1 MIRSDLVFG
10 GNKMR
15 KSTIFTG
22 LFLLS
27 IASPVFAETL
37 GNEDVIQLSAVGLG
51 NEAIIAKIKA
61 SANKFEL
68 TTDKMI
74 ELKSKGVSGPV
85 IAAMLEMSN
94 GSNVSNNA
102 QSSPDSPDP
111 LVPHPSG
118 IYLLAE
124 WLPQPRMLVMD
135 PTTSNQT
142 KTGGFLGYALT
153 GGIASMSF
161 NTVIP
166 NANARNVSANGKP
179 VFYFYFDQAGRSLS
193 GGATNAFWQSG
204 SVTSPNEF
212 SLVRFK
218 VKKNSREAKVGKF
231 NIGGAKSGVMDKDR
245 ISFEYENVAP
255 GVFKVFPLE
264 ELQAGEYG
272 FLYSSTTGGGGIGG
286 AGMGATTSKVFD
298 FSIK

>member
-1 MIRSDLVFG
+1 MRNSFSKIAGLVLL
-10 GNKMR
+10 
-15 KSTIFTG
+15 G
-22 LFLLS
+22 L
-27 IASPVFAETL
+27 ASPAFAETL
-37 GNEDVIQLSAVGLG
+37 KNDDVIQLSAVGLG
-51 NEAIIAKIKA
+51 DQAIIAKIKA
-61 SANKFEL
+61 SSNKFEL
-68 TTDKMI
+68 STDRMI

-94 GSNVSNNA
+94 GSNVSSNA

-118 IYLLAE
+118 IYLLAD
-124 WLPQPRMLVMD
+124 WLPEPKMLVLD

-166 NANARNVSANGKP
+166 NANARAVSGNGKP
-179 VFYFYFDQAGRSLS
+179 SFFFYFDQSGRSLS
-193 GGATNAFWQSG
+193 GGAANSFWQSG

-212 SLVRFK
+212 SLVKFK

-245 ISFEYENVAP
+245 ISFEYESIAP
-255 GVFKVFPLE
+255 GVYKVFPSQTLE
-264 ELQAGEYG
+264 AGEYG
-272 FLYSSTTGGGGIGG
+272 FLYSSTTSGGGIGG

>member
-1 MIRSDLVFG
+1 MRRSFFLFAG
-10 GNKMR
+10 L
-15 KSTIFTG
+15 
-22 LFLLS
+22 LFLS
-27 IASPVFAETL
+27 ASSVAHAETL
-37 GNEDVIQLSAVGLG
+37 NNDDVVQLSAVGLG

-68 TTDKMI
+68 STDKMI

-94 GSNVSNNA
+94 GSNVSSNA

-118 IYLLAE
+118 IYLLAD
-124 WLPQPRMLVMD
+124 WLPSPKMLVMD

-166 NANARNVSANGKP
+166 NANARNVSATRKP

-245 ISFEYENVAP
+245 IPFEYDNVAP
-255 GVFKVFPLE
+255 GVFKVFPSDALE
-264 ELQAGEYG
+264 TGEYG
-272 FLYSSTTGGGGIGG
+272 FLYSSTTSGGGIGG